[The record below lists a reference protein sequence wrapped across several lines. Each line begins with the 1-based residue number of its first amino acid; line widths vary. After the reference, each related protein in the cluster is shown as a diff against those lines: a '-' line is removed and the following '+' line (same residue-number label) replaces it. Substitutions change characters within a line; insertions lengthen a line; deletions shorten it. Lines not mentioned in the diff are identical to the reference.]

1 MRSARLMLLF
11 VVLLAVSVPLFAV
24 GSTTKDELVAIAMEI
39 DNAIE
44 PGDKAVFAKYLTDD
58 FILVDRDGLRTLTK
72 KDVVEGTTPIPKGYW
87 LKFEIADVELREFG
101 DVAVLIFK
109 TIEREGVHD
118 QEILVNY
125 RGTDVFV
132 KRDGEWKLAVW
143 QYVELQRDAEPT
155 KVNPA
160 KYDALAGSYVMGPG
174 IKYNVTRRGEK
185 LFGAREGR
193 PEEEL
198 VPESD
203 DVFYVPGTEFRRI
216 FVKDDSGRVLEMLG
230 RRKGTDIR
238 WKRVD
243 DAKPAATPAR

>member
-1 MRSARLMLLF
+1 MRFTKFLLF
-11 VVLLAVSVPLFAV
+11 VVVALVATVPLIAA
-24 GSTTKDELVAIAMEI
+24 GSTTKDELVAIATEI
-39 DNAIE
+39 VHAIE
-44 PGDKAVFAKYLTDD
+44 PGDKAVFDKYLTDD
-58 FILVDRDGLRTLTK
+58 FILVDRDGLQTLTK
-72 KDVVEGTTPIPKGYW
+72 KDVVDGTTPLPKGYW

-101 DVAVLIFK
+101 DVAVLIFR
-109 TIEREGVHD
+109 TVEREGIHD

-132 KRDGEWKLAVW
+132 KRNGEWKLAVW

-160 KYDALAGSYVMGPG
+160 EYDRLVGIYVMGPG
-174 IKYNVTRRGEK
+174 IRYSVTRRGAK

-216 FVKDDSGRVLEMLG
+216 FVRDASGRVLEMLG

-238 WKRVD
+238 WKRID
-243 DAKPAATPAR
+243 DVKPATLPAR

>member
-1 MRSARLMLLF
+1 MRFTKLLLPVMLL
-11 VVLLAVSVPLFAV
+11 LAATVPALAA
-24 GSTTKDELVAIAMEI
+24 GPTKDELVAIAMEI
-39 DNAIE
+39 VNAIE
-44 PGDKAVFAKYLTDD
+44 PGDKAVFDKYLTDD

-72 KDVVEGTTPIPKGYW
+72 KDVVEGTTAIPKGYW

-101 DVAVLIFK
+101 DVAVLIFR
-109 TIEREGVHD
+109 TVEHEGVHD

-132 KRDGEWKLAVW
+132 KRDGKWKLAVW
-143 QYVELQRDAEPT
+143 QYVELQKDAEPT
-155 KVNPA
+155 KVSPA
-160 KYDALAGSYVMGPG
+160 KYDALVGSYVMGPG

-203 DVFYVPGTEFRRI
+203 DVFFAPGTEFRRI
-216 FVKDDSGRVLEMLG
+216 FVKDDAGRVVEMLG

-238 WKRVD
+238 WRRVD
-243 DAKPAATPAR
+243 DAKPAAEPGR